1 METAL
6 ITGASSG
13 IGKEFAYIF
22 ARHGIR
28 PVLVARR
35 EKLLQEIA
43 ADIENLYQI
52 KCIVYVA
59 DLTQNDQINT
69 MISTFKDSKIEIDY
83 LINNAGFGLL
93 GAFNTLDWDKQNQMI
108 DLNIKTLTHLTYL
121 LLPGMIA
128 KKSGRILNVAS
139 TAAFQPGP
147 KMAVYFATK
156 AYVLSFSEALAVELS
171 KTGVSVTALCPGPT
185 MSEFAS
191 TAGVKEGMMFNK
203 SIPDAK
209 SVANYGFRMMM
220 KNKTV
225 AVHGFKNQLLSLFL
239 IRITPR
245 SLVTRMVNFMTN
257 H

>member
-22 ARHGIR
+22 AHHGIR

-43 ADIENLYQI
+43 ADIETRNKM

-59 DLTQNDQINT
+59 DLTQNEQINT
-69 MISTFKDSKIEIDY
+69 MISTFKDNKIEIDY

-93 GAFNTLDWDKQNQMI
+93 GAFNALDWDRQHQMI

-191 TAGVKEGMMFNK
+191 TAGVKEGMMFNN

-209 SVANYGFRMMM
+209 SVAHYGFRMMM

-225 AVHGFKNQLLSLFL
+225 AVHGFKNRLLSLFL
-239 IRITPR
+239 IRFTPR
-245 SLVTRMVNFMTN
+245 GLVTRMVNFMTN